1 MPGSDCFF
9 RHGQNLC
16 MDQKKAEAY
25 QNKTCSGGALKQ
37 NYQDLHEENMNL
49 RGGKQIGKVPEE
61 VAKGL
66 KERHGLITRALQEK
80 FH

>member
-1 MPGSDCFF
+1 
-9 RHGQNLC
+9 
-16 MDQKKAEAY
+16 
-25 QNKTCSGGALKQ
+25 
-37 NYQDLHEENMNL
+37 MNL